1 MTTNPD
7 RNSSRQAAAA
17 VVVTVGLD
25 THPAWPTLTLQ
36 FGAQVDTKPILR
48 GDGLPGAGLIETTL
62 AGQVGKSLLRI
73 AGDHFP
79 DLGDGL

>member
-7 RNSSRQAAAA
+7 RNSSRQAAAT

-48 GDGLPGAGLIETTL
+48 GDGLPGAGRSRGLGPV
-62 AGQVGKSLLRI
+62 GQPLSY
-73 AGDHFP
+73 
-79 DLGDGL
+79 